1 MPIPHIALVVARAR
15 NGVIGMDGDM
25 PWKLR
30 SDLQRFKQIT
40 SGKPCI
46 MGRATWESLPLRP
59 LPGRLNLILSR
70 DLSYEEQGKAKGAV
84 VVTSFADALDI
95 ARETA
100 EEDGVEEVCV
110 IGGAALFEA
119 ALPRA
124 KRLYI
129 TEIEAEPEGDT
140 FFPAFDESL
149 FREVASERHDAG
161 EKDDH
166 DFTFRILERI

>member
-1 MPIPHIALVVARAR
+1 
-15 NGVIGMDGDM
+15 M

-84 VVTSFADALDI
+84 VVSSFADALDI

-100 EEDGVEEVCV
+100 EEDGVDEVCV

-149 FREVASERHDAG
+149 FREVANERHDAG

-166 DFTFRILERI
+166 AFAFRILERI

>member
-1 MPIPHIALVVARAR
+1 
-15 NGVIGMDGDM
+15 M

-70 DLSYEEQGKAKGAV
+70 DLSYEESGKAKGAV
-84 VVTSFADALDI
+84 VVSSFADALDI

-100 EEDGVEEVCV
+100 EEDGVDEVCV
-110 IGGAALFEA
+110 IGGAALFET

-140 FFPAFDESL
+140 HFPAFDESL
-149 FREVASERHDAG
+149 FREVANERHDAG

-166 DFTFRILERI
+166 AFVFRILERI

>member
-1 MPIPHIALVVARAR
+1 MPIPHIAIVVARAR
-15 NGVIGMDGDM
+15 NGVIGRDGDM
-25 PWKLR
+25 PWTQR
-30 SDLQRFKQIT
+30 SDLQRFKAIT
-40 SGKPCI
+40 TGKPCI

-70 DLSYEEQGKAKGAV
+70 DLSYEESGKAKGAV
-84 VVTSFADALDI
+84 VVSSFADALDI

-100 EEDGVEEVCV
+100 GDDAIDEVCV

-129 TEIEAEPEGDT
+129 TEIDAEPEGDV
-140 FFPAFDESL
+140 FFPDFDEAD
-149 FREVASERHDAG
+149 FVEVSSEAHPPGD
-161 EKDDH
+161 KDDH
-166 DFTFRILERI
+166 PFVFRVLERR